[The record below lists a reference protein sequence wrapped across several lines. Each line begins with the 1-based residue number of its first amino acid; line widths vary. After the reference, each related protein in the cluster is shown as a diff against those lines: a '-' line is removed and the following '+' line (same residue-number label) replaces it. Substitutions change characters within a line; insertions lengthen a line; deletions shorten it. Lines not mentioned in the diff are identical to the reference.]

1 MKATID
7 AHSEVANG
15 NNLWAERVDD
25 IQQLAPGN
33 LVPMLVKALQEADAK
48 IEALTTRIT
57 TLEG

>member
-7 AHSEVANG
+7 AHSEVKNG

-33 LVPMLVKALQEADAK
+33 LVPMLVKSIQELSTQV
-48 IEALTTRIT
+48 EALTARIT